1 MEKKILC
8 HMKAVKEVYPLIWD
22 EYHGSSHCFDIHIAI
37 VGPEIFVLIIHI
49 FKGIQ
54 VKWVAGQPSTIAQDL
69 KENNL
74 PWVSDV
80 YASGLKCFT
89 ECETHH

>member
-54 VKWVAGQPSTIAQDL
+54 VK
-69 KENNL
+69 
-74 PWVSDV
+74 
-80 YASGLKCFT
+80 
-89 ECETHH
+89 